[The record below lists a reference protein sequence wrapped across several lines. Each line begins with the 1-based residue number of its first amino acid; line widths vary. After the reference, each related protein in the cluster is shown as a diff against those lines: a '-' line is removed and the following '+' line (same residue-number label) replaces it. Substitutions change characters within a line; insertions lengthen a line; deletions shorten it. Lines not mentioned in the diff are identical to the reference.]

1 MIKRRI
7 VTRETL
13 WPLINLDVAPGQ
25 RDLVTDNRTTFAEA
39 AYEPGASVWGLWQ
52 GETPVG
58 LMAMVDPGG
67 VAAHGPFLDP
77 AAAYLW
83 RLMIAHDHQGQGYG
97 AQALS
102 FAAQSARDWGASR
115 LVVGVRDV
123 AHGYRSFYERFGFRD
138 SGVIE
143 EEDRLFV
150 LDLTVRE

>member
-1 MIKRRI
+1 MIERRN

-39 AYEPGASVWGLWQ
+39 AYEPGAAVWGLWQ

-58 LMAMVDPGG
+58 LMAMVDPVG

-83 RLMIAHDHQGQGYG
+83 RLMIAKDHQGQGYG
-97 AQALS
+97 AQALG
-102 FAAQSARDWGASR
+102 FAAQSARDWGAPR

-123 AHGYRSFYERFGFRD
+123 AHGNRGFYERFGFRD

-150 LDLTVRE
+150 LDLPVRE